1 MYQVRGSMLI
11 NIKKVYI
18 VQNENLGHSGTVQCV
33 EVQREHET
41 APRFQKDSVVWH

>member
-18 VQNENLGHSGTVQCV
+18 VQNENLEQDTVVPC
-33 EVQREHET
+33 
-41 APRFQKDSVVWH
+41 SV